1 MDEKWATLFR
11 NANFVCLK
19 KLVAI
24 LLSMFSS
31 NAFYES
37 VFSVVK
43 NVKSD
48 ERNRMKIR
56 LINSLVSIKFNADFD
71 CRKAYDVFLSEP
83 DLLKQVKSS
92 EKYEK

>member
-11 NANFVCLK
+11 NANLVYLK
-19 KLVAI
+19 KLVTI

-31 NAFYES
+31 NAFSEF
-37 VFSVVK
+37 VFSVMK

-48 ERNRMKIR
+48 DRNRMKIR
-56 LINSLVSIKFNADFD
+56 LMNSLVSIKFNADF
-71 CRKAYDVFLSEP
+71 CKAYDVFLSEP
-83 DLLKQVKSS
+83 DLLKQAKSC